1 MYVLIAAATKM
12 EVQPT
17 LNYLEKLNFLINDKK
32 IEMLTTGV
40 GGISTAYFLTSQ
52 IEDRR
57 PDLIIQ
63 AGLAGSFHDSIPLG
77 AVVSVA
83 TDVTGDMGAQE
94 GDDFKDMFD
103 LGLQEESTMPFSAR
117 KLVNVNLSSRWPHL
131 PAVNA
136 VSVNEITTSPERIEL
151 LKKKYGAEIE
161 SMEGAAF
168 HYVCLQMRIEFLQLR
183 AISNMVGERDKSKW
197 EISAAISSLNSEL
210 IKCLNLL

>member
-210 IKCLNLL
+210 IKCINLL